1 MQDIQGTELSFR
13 FSDQFTIKYAKKEV
27 GCIIFIFLMIVV
39 SVAVVMD
46 LLFDK
51 IYNEWILISIM
62 TGLSC
67 SVWKG
72 GGEGL
77 LMSLLTMTIPLIVLY
92 PLFMIGGLGAGDIKL
107 LAAVG
112 CFLTVR
118 GIVITIGLSFL
129 TGAVISLLK
138 MLAERN
144 FLQRM
149 KYLLSYILDVFK
161 SREWKFYEQDI
172 QESKRKKEG
181 KIHFALP
188 VLLGVILG
196 RIC

>member
-13 FSDQFTIKYAKKEV
+13 FSDQFTIKYAEKEV